1 MRFIAEWCLNAAN
14 RLNERTAFLPR
25 LLQHCGS
32 SSFDGSRLERQWRLR
47 CTAFGVAMKTP
58 LDEERL

>member
-25 LLQHCGS
+25 LLQHGGS
-32 SSFDGSRLERQWRLR
+32 SSFDGSRWS
-47 CTAFGVAMKTP
+47 ASGGSVAQRSVSP
-58 LDEERL
+58 